1 MVEILDVMAT
11 LAKSVKLLTLAER
24 HVHEFATHQ
33 NDAVEQAVGT
43 AQGPRA
49 GPKSASSAPSR

>member
-49 GPKSASSAPSR
+49 GPK